1 MMILALSL
9 APVAVAAQ
17 SAATEARRGPDF
29 AKYISR
35 EEAIVVS
42 IRTTRTV
49 PGIDLGDDDDGL
61 LPADP
66 LGSTLPTP
74 QATAW
79 QPRQE
84 SRLASGFIISHD
96 GYMMTNAHA
105 VSGIDEAI
113 VRLADSRQF
122 TAQVIGLDKL
132 TDVAVIKI
140 EATDLP
146 MAVIGDSARLAAGE
160 WVVAIGSPFGL
171 DSSVT
176 AGIVSARQ
184 RFLPGGGSVPLI
196 QTDVA
201 INPGSSGGPLFNL
214 RGEVVGIN
222 SMIFSQTGGYMGV
235 SLAVPIDLAMKVAG
249 QLRSFGRV
257 VRGRLGVKIQ
267 EVTLELARS
276 FGLQFPRGALVVRV
290 DPSSP
295 AERAGLRSG
304 DVLLGLDEHSDASFG
319 QLQHEVASTPPGNR
333 LTVNIWRRGAVQA
346 MLITVVEAPAE
357 LPKRSGALPVQRDLR
372 LGLVLGELN
381 AARRLALRIDSGMS
395 VREVRGAALRAGI
408 QADDVILAIGDRPV
422 TDIDEFD
429 TALASMVPGR
439 PVALLVLRDGVFAF
453 VAIPLP
459 P

>member
-1 MMILALSL
+1 MILALSL

-29 AKYISR
+29 AQYISR

-42 IRTTRTV
+42 IHTTRTV

-66 LGSTLPTP
+66 LGSTLPAP

-84 SRLASGFIISHD
+84 RSLASGFIISHD
-96 GYMMTNAHA
+96 GYIMTNAHA

-132 TDVAVIKI
+132 TDVAVMKI
-140 EATDLP
+140 EAADLP
-146 MAVIGDSARLAAGE
+146 TAVIGDSARLAAGE

-235 SLAVPIDLAMKVAG
+235 SLAVPIDLAMKVSG

-257 VRGRLGVKIQ
+257 VRGQLGVKIQ

-276 FGLQFPRGALVVRV
+276 FGLQLPRGALVVRV

-295 AERAGLRSG
+295 AERAGLHSG
-304 DVLLGLDEHSDASFG
+304 DILLGLNEHSDATFG
-319 QLQHEVASTPPGNR
+319 QLQHEVASTPPGRR

-346 MLITVVEAPAE
+346 VEITVHEAPTE
-357 LPKRSGALPVQRDLR
+357 LPKRSSAPPVQRGLR

-381 AARRLALRIDSGMS
+381 AARRFALKIDSGMS
-395 VREVRGAALRAGI
+395 VREVGGAALRAGI
-408 QADDVILAIGDRPV
+408 QADDVILAIGDRRV

-429 TALASMVPGR
+429 TALASMVPGQ
-439 PVALLVLRDGVFAF
+439 PVALLVLRDGAFAF
-453 VAIPLP
+453 VAIPQP

>member
-17 SAATEARRGPDF
+17 SVATEARRGPDF

-84 SRLASGFIISHD
+84 RSLASGFIISHD
-96 GYMMTNAHA
+96 GYIMTNAHA

-132 TDVAVIKI
+132 TDVAVMKI

-257 VRGRLGVKIQ
+257 VRGQLGVRVQ

-276 FGLQFPRGALVVRV
+276 FGLQLPRGALVVRV

-304 DVLLGLDEHSDASFG
+304 DVLLGLDEHSDEFR
-319 QLQHEVASTPPGNR
+319 ST
-333 LTVNIWRRGAVQA
+333 
-346 MLITVVEAPAE
+346 
-357 LPKRSGALPVQRDLR
+357 
-372 LGLVLGELN
+372 
-381 AARRLALRIDSGMS
+381 AARGCLHATGESADGEHLAAGCGAGDADNRRRSAGRVAETLR
-395 VREVRGAALRAGI
+395 RAACA
-408 QADDVILAIGDRPV
+408 A
-422 TDIDEFD
+422 
-429 TALASMVPGR
+429 
-439 PVALLVLRDGVFAF
+439 
-453 VAIPLP
+453 
-459 P
+459 